1 MDSPYPKKRT
11 QFVSIGNFSTTNKE
25 IQTGIPQEL
34 VLRLLLFSLYIKDP
48 HNSVKHAR
56 VYYFAD
62 NTRIILSDTSLEI
75 LPEQINKDLFNLS
88 NWLKANKL
96 SLNIKKAEL
105 VIFRSKKLKV
115 DHSFKF
121 KLEYKR
127 LVPTKSAKCLR
138 VLASDRSFYPIFNK
152 RFDHLETLLTICRPK

>member
-1 MDSPYPKKRT
+1 M
-11 QFVSIGNFSTTNKE
+11 
-25 IQTGIPQEL
+25 PQEL
-34 VLRLLLFSLYIKDP
+34 VLRLLLFSLYIKDL
-48 HNSVKHAR
+48 HNSVKYAR
-56 VYYFAD
+56 AYYFAD
-62 NTRIILSDTSLEI
+62 HTRIILSNTSLEI
-75 LPEQINKDLFNLS
+75 LPKQINKDLFNLS

-127 LVPTKSAKCLR
+127 LAPTKSVKYLR
-138 VLASDRSFYPIFNK
+138 VLASDRSFYLIFNK
-152 RFDHLETLLTICRPK
+152 RIDHLETLLIICRPK